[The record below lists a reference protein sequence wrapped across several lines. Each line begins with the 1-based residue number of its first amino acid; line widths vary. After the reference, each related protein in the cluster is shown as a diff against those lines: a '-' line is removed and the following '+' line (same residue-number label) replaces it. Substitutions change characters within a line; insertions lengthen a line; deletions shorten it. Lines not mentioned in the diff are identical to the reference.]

1 MKFISNRRV
10 VAAIAAASCIAVSVS
25 ASAYSIPSAHISKA
39 AQSGGAYSL
48 PSTYKSDAAQSG
60 GAYSLPSTYKSD
72 AAQSGGVTTAA
83 PTTIEV
89 VRPERTIVRDVDEA
103 LPLILSGSALLLVFA
118 GLGFMLIHTGSVPR
132 LGRSH

>member
-1 MKFISNRRV
+1 MRFISNRRI
-10 VAAIAAASCIAVSVS
+10 VAAIAAASCIAVSAP
-25 ASAYSIPSAHISKA
+25 ASAYSMPSTHHSDAAQSGDTYSLPSTYRTDA

-60 GAYSLPSTYKSD
+60 GAPTD
-72 AAQSGGVTTAA
+72 APA
-83 PTTIEV
+83 TIEV

-118 GLGFMLIHTGSVPR
+118 GLGFMLIRTGSVPR